1 MCQSF
6 YRMRDRPCSVLKMG
20 NYNAM
25 GNLLSSPSL
34 VYIPAFANIVSIRTY
49 PVVPTE
55 LSSGQQ
61 YVGDNFPVSDCLLNS
76 RISIPMCQWL
86 DEVWR
91 RIHQRQL
98 EN

>member
-1 MCQSF
+1 
-6 YRMRDRPCSVLKMG
+6 
-20 NYNAM
+20 M

-61 YVGDNFPVSDCLLNS
+61 YVRDNFPVSDCLLNS
-76 RISIPMCQWL
+76 RISNPTPAQNSTEGSTEFNRAKNQG
-86 DEVWR
+86 D
-91 RIHQRQL
+91 
-98 EN
+98 

>member
-1 MCQSF
+1 
-6 YRMRDRPCSVLKMG
+6 
-20 NYNAM
+20 M

-76 RISIPMCQWL
+76 RISTGGKMCQGL
-86 DEVWR
+86 GEVWR